1 MPSFVSS
8 LVNAITRLN
17 RLVFV
22 VTVWLMAPV
31 VPIMIYEVIARYMF
45 GAPTVWAME
54 LVVLV
59 FGPYFLLGGPYLL
72 HTHSHVGLDVL
83 RQRLSPVW
91 NRIFDLINYPVIM
104 AFCAILLWYSL
115 PPVWSAVSYGETSF
129 SAWNP
134 PVWPAK
140 LAVPLAVGLMMLQAL
155 AEFLRT
161 LSTPA
166 AADNPPAQ
174 PHLASSREQQA
185 PGGQQ

>member
-1 MPSFVSS
+1 MPVFLTA

-17 RLVFV
+17 RVVFIA
-22 VTVWLMAPV
+22 TVWLMAPV
-31 VPIMIYEVIARYMF
+31 VPIMIYEVVARYVF

-72 HTHSHVGLDVL
+72 HTQSHVGLDVL
-83 RQRLSPVW
+83 RQRLSPAW

-115 PPVWSAVSYGETSF
+115 PPVLSAVSYGETSF

-140 LAVPLAVGLMMLQAL
+140 LAVPLAVGLMMLQAF

-161 LSTPA
+161 LARRS
-166 AADNPPAQ
+166 D
-174 PHLASSREQQA
+174 ASASPQA
-185 PGGQQ
+185 PSSPPNGDGSPGGRS

>member
-1 MPSFVSS
+1 MPSLVSA
-8 LVNAITRLN
+8 LANAITRLN

-22 VTVWLMAPV
+22 ATVWLMAPV
-31 VPIMIYEVIARYMF
+31 VPVMIYEVIARYLF

-83 RQRLSPVW
+83 RQRLSPAW

-161 LSTPA
+161 LSTPPLA
-166 AADNPPAQ
+166 GEPPAQ
-174 PHLASSREQQA
+174 ADQTSSREGHT
-185 PGGQQ
+185 PGGQP

>member
-1 MPSFVSS
+1 MPAVLTS

-17 RLVFV
+17 RIVFIA
-22 VTVWLMAPV
+22 TVWLMAPV
-31 VPIMIYEVIARYMF
+31 VPIMIYEVVARYMF
-45 GAPTVWAME
+45 GAPTTWAME

-72 HTHSHVGLDVL
+72 HTQSHVGLDVL
-83 RQRLSPVW
+83 RQRLSPAW

-115 PPVWSAVSYGETSF
+115 PPVLSSVSYGETSF

-140 LAVPLAVGLMMLQAL
+140 LAVPLAVALMMLQAF

-161 LSTPA
+161 LARQADVSGPPRA
-166 AADNPPAQ
+166 ASAPSNSEASPGSQ
-174 PHLASSREQQA
+174 P
-185 PGGQQ
+185 